1 MTPRLFLYQG
11 AGRSIREIAR
21 MVGMKPSTLHFRLCV
36 KGMSVSDAIAMPIT
50 PKHRLNPEGRQPRL
64 YEFRGQMLDA
74 KAIAILIGRHR
85 DTVYRRVV
93 GNRVLDIGET
103 PDPFSGFQDAPS
115 TALLITH
122 DGETLPA
129 AEWARRTGISR
140 ETIYS
145 RIAYGWH
152 PVDAITTPPDARY
165 TMRTIKVRNLRII
178 RRIASTFR
186 PSTTMTGGYAGTFAN
201 PLGTGV
207 GRHAHHLQSGET
219 A

>member
-1 MTPRLFLYQG
+1 MSRRLFLYQG

-36 KGMSVSDAIAMPIT
+36 KGMSVADAIAMPIT

-64 YEFRGQMLDA
+64 YEFRDQMLDA
-74 KAIAILIGRHR
+74 KTIAAMIGRHR

-93 GNRVLDIGET
+93 GNRVLDIGES
-103 PDPFSGFQDAPS
+103 PDPYTGFQDAPS
-115 TALLITH
+115 TAILITH
-122 DGETLPA
+122 DGEIHPA
-129 AEWARRTGISR
+129 AEWARRMGISK
-140 ETIYS
+140 ETVYS
-145 RIAYGWH
+145 RIAHGWT
-152 PVDAITTPPDARY
+152 PSRAITTPPDPRFA
-165 TMRTIKVRNLRII
+165 MRTIKVRNLRII

-186 PSTTMTGGYAGTFAN
+186 PMTGGHLPTFAN

-207 GRHAHHLQSGET
+207 GRHAHHLQSGKP

>member
-1 MTPRLFLYQG
+1 MSRRLFLYQD
-11 AGRSIREIAR
+11 AARSIREIAR
-21 MVGMKPSTLHFRLCV
+21 MVGMKPSTLHFRLCM
-36 KGMSVSDAIAMPIT
+36 KGMTVADAIAMPIT

-74 KAIAILIGRHR
+74 KAIAILIGRTR
-85 DTVYRRVV
+85 ETVYRRVV

-103 PDPFSGFQDAPS
+103 ADPFSSFQDAPS

-145 RIAYGWH
+145 RIAHGWH
-152 PVDAITTPPDARY
+152 PVDAITTPPDPRY
-165 TMRTIKVRNLRII
+165 IKRTIKVRNLRII
-178 RRIASTFR
+178 RRIASSFR
-186 PSTTMTGGYAGTFAN
+186 PSPWAAMEAQ
-201 PLGTGV
+201 PC
-207 GRHAHHLQSGET
+207 
-219 A
+219 

>member
-1 MTPRLFLYQG
+1 MNRRLFLYQG

-21 MVGMKPSTLHFRLCV
+21 IVGMKPSTLHFRLCV
-36 KGMSVSDAIAMPIT
+36 KGMSVADATTMPIT

-74 KAIAILIGRHR
+74 KTIATLIGRTR
-85 DTVYRRVV
+85 ETVYRRVV

-103 PDPFSGFQDAPS
+103 PDPYTGFQDAPS

-122 DGETLPA
+122 GGETLSA
-129 AEWARRTGISR
+129 AAWAKRMGISK

-145 RIAYGWH
+145 RIAHGWT
-152 PVDAITTPPDARY
+152 PLRAITTPPDQRY
-165 TMRTIKVRNLRII
+165 TMRTVKVRNLRII

-186 PSTTMTGGYAGTFAN
+186 PSPWAAMEAR
-201 PLGTGV
+201 PC
-207 GRHAHHLQSGET
+207 
-219 A
+219 